1 MCSGGGGSVSIEN
14 QSDEDLA
21 SYQAPVAQE
30 AGLDEYGNMTYSF
43 DENYTSEQNAYDQAQ
58 AEIDRR
64 QQVRDQLAAQA
75 AERENILKIQRDQAV
90 EMEQQQTAI
99 VTQQQEQAAQLQT
112 QQAERVTGIRA
123 AGNAVTQ
130 SLQILG
136 RQGGKQAPTAATTAS
151 GPMIQNRTDS
161 GITYSPL
168 VMDELL
174 ELHHGNKCGDL
185 LLDTLDAVASTFLHA
200 VELTNLLFQRSNL
213 IESYLQVRIRLSLLA
228 HELGTLQ
235 CKDRR
240 KHNVNN

>member
-1 MCSGGGGSVSIEN
+1 MCIGGDGGGGYVPIES

-21 SYQAPVAQE
+21 LYQAPSAQE

-75 AERENILKIQRDQAV
+75 AERENILQIQRDQAV

-99 VTQQQEQAAQLQT
+99 VTQQQEQATQLQT

-136 RQGGKQAPTAATTAS
+136 RQGGKQAPTAATTAPAGKKAVSRMAPSS
-151 GPMIQNRTDS
+151 GLRIGSTQAGS
-161 GITYSPL
+161 GA
-168 VMDELL
+168 
-174 ELHHGNKCGDL
+174 GAN
-185 LLDTLDAVASTFLHA
+185 VA
-200 VELTNLLFQRSNL
+200 
-213 IESYLQVRIRLSLLA
+213 I
-228 HELGTLQ
+228 
-235 CKDRR
+235 
-240 KHNVNN
+240 